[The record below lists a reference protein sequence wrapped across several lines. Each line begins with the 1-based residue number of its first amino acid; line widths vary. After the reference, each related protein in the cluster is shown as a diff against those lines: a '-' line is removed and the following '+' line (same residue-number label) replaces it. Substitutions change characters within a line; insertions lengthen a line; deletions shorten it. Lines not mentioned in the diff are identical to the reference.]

1 MAEFV
6 RGGNIAREKTK
17 DEPFKLIIEHIATG
31 KAVFFTPKMHALK
44 LNGYNEDFGVGW
56 SSEKAFGRMDDIPF
70 YQGTTRAVS
79 LDLKVGPLTPA
90 MKPNTTEQ
98 KLANSINAL
107 AKYQYPVFVND
118 SIAKPPLL
126 NVLFGNIMSMNRD
139 GVNPL
144 ICYLTSFAIAP
155 IISNNASDTY
165 YPTYDTQAGTVYAKA
180 YNLNL
185 NFTILHDEQ
194 LGFDDDPPPEFEP
207 PTNYVELPAAEE
219 EALLQVPFL
228 PGQTPG

>member
-1 MAEFV
+1 MAKFV
-6 RGGNIAREKTK
+6 RGGNTAITKTK

-56 SSEKAFGRMDDIPF
+56 SSEKAFGRMDEIPF

-79 LDLKVGPLTPA
+79 LDLKVGPLKDAAKAKDLSA
-90 MKPNTTEQ
+90 MVNE
-98 KLANSINAL
+98 L
-107 AKYQYPVFVND
+107 AKYQYPVYVND

-165 YPTYDTQAGTVYAKA
+165 YPAYDTQAGTVYAKA

-194 LGFDDDPPPEFEP
+194 LGFNDCPPPPFEP

-219 EALLQVPFL
+219 EAQFQIPFL
-228 PGQTPG
+228 PGESC

>member
-1 MAEFV
+1 MAKFV
-6 RGGNIAREKTK
+6 RRGKDAVDKTK

-31 KAVFFTPKMHALK
+31 KAVFFTPKMHGLK
-44 LNGYNEDFGVGW
+44 LNGYSEDFGVGW
-56 SSEKAFGRMDDIPF
+56 SSERAFGRMDEIPF

-79 LDLKVGPLTPA
+79 LDLKVGPLTDE
-90 MKPNTTEQ
+90 MKPKTTDQ

-107 AKYQYPVFVND
+107 ARYQYPVFVND

-139 GVNPL
+139 GENPL

-155 IISNNASDTY
+155 IISNDASNKD
-165 YPTYDTQAGTVYAKA
+165 YPVYDIVAGTVYAKA

-207 PTNYVELPAAEE
+207 PANYVELPASEE
-219 EALLQVPFL
+219 EAQFQIPFL
-228 PGQTPG
+228 PGQAPG

>member
-1 MAEFV
+1 MAKFV
-6 RGGNIAREKTK
+6 RMGKTAQDDNK
-17 DEPFKLIIEHIATG
+17 SEPFKLIIEHIAKG
-31 KAVFFTPKMHALK
+31 KAVAFTPAKHGLK
-44 LNGYNEDFGVGW
+44 LNGYSEDFGVGW

-79 LDLKVGPLTPA
+79 LDLKVGPLKEAAKAKDLSA
-90 MKPNTTEQ
+90 MVNR
-98 KLANSINAL
+98 LADF
-107 AKYQYPVFVND
+107 QYPVYVND

-155 IISNNASDTY
+155 IISNDASDSY
-165 YPTYDTQAGTVYAKA
+165 YPVYDKVAGTVYAKA

-185 NFTILHDEQ
+185 NFTILHDKQ
-194 LGFDDDPPPEFEP
+194 LGFDEAPPPSP
-207 PTNYVELPAAEE
+207 VPIGTAGGSTGIPAEN
-219 EALLQVPFL
+219 EANTGEILE
-228 PGQTPG
+228 G

>member
-1 MAEFV
+1 MAKFV
-6 RGGNIAREKTK
+6 RGGITAKKKTK
-17 DEPFKLIIEHIATG
+17 NEPFKLIIEHIAKG
-31 KAVFFTPKMHALK
+31 KAVFFTPKRHGLK
-44 LNGYNEDFGVGW
+44 LNGYSEDFGVGW
-56 SSEKAFGRMDDIPF
+56 SSERAFGRMDEIPF

-107 AKYQYPVFVND
+107 AKFQYPVYVND

-165 YPTYDTQAGTVYAKA
+165 YPAYDTQAGTVYAKA

-194 LGFDDDPPPEFEP
+194 LGFNDCPPPPFEP

-219 EALLQVPFL
+219 EAQFQIPFL
-228 PGQTPG
+228 PGESC

>member
-1 MAEFV
+1 MAKFV
-6 RGGNIAREKTK
+6 RGGNTAITKTK

-56 SSEKAFGRMDDIPF
+56 SSEKAFGRMDEIPF

-79 LDLKVGPLTPA
+79 LDLKVGPLKDAAKAKDLSA
-90 MKPNTTEQ
+90 MVNE
-98 KLANSINAL
+98 L
-107 AKYQYPVFVND
+107 AKYQYPVYVND

-155 IISNNASDTY
+155 IISNDAKDTY
-165 YPTYDTQAGTVYAKA
+165 YPVYDTQAGTVYAKA

-194 LGFDDDPPPEFEP
+194 LGFDETPPPP
-207 PTNYVELPAAEE
+207 PAPTGTGAGNTNPTAED
-219 EALLQVPFL
+219 EALNDEIT
-228 PGQTPG
+228 GQND